1 MTYHRVEPKDYRF
14 DATTDDT
21 GALLRALDVRDTVKG
36 GRMHV
41 TGRSDGPLPKHDLKG
56 RIDVDNYTLVGAPS
70 LASVLTFASLTGLLD
85 TLNGNG
91 IWFEKLESD
100 FTLSDGVVRTDL
112 LHAYGAAI
120 GITAKGKVN
129 LDESNLDLEGTVV
142 PAYTFNRLIN
152 SIPII
157 STILTGG
164 EGEGVLAFTYSL
176 KGPLANPV
184 ASVNPLSVLA
194 PGFLRKLFGALDGET
209 PTVFPEGPER

>member
-1 MTYHRVEPKDYRF
+1 MTYHRVEPNDYRF

-36 GRMHV
+36 GVMHV
-41 TGRSDGPLPKHDLKG
+41 TGRSDGPIPKYDLEG
-56 RIDVDNYTLVGAPS
+56 RIDIDDYTLVGAPA
-70 LASVLTFASLTGLLD
+70 LAEILTVASFTGLMH
-85 TLNGNG
+85 TLSGKG

-120 GITAKGKVN
+120 GITAKGEVN
-129 LDESNLDLEGTVV
+129 LDETNLDLEGTVV
-142 PAYTFNRLIN
+142 PAYSIN
-152 SIPII
+152 SFLNWIPGLGWL
-157 STILTGG
+157 LTGG

-176 KGPLANPV
+176 KGPLDDPK

-194 PGFLRKLFGALDGET
+194 PGFLRKLFGVFDGET